1 MNTREL
7 RREPRFPISRR
18 GELNCNGT
26 RFPCLI
32 HDISNHGVGIICVRD
47 PAAGQI
53 LELKFELFPD
63 QHYQCKIKIRHIDN
77 GCLGSEIM
85 EDDRDAEKAYLNFV
99 KQHAEDLLGKPEE
112 AMKRRT
118 H

>member
-7 RREPRFPISRR
+7 RHEPRIPVSRR
-18 GELNCNGT
+18 GELTYNGT

-32 HDISNHGVGIICVRD
+32 HDISNHGIGMICARD
-47 PAAGQI
+47 PMVGQT

-77 GCLGSEIM
+77 GCMGSEIM
-85 EDDRDAEKAYLNFV
+85 EADRDAEKAYLNFV
-99 KQHAEDLLGKPEE
+99 RRHAEDVRNRSEE
-112 AMKRRT
+112 ASKRRT

>member
-7 RREPRFPISRR
+7 RREPRIPVSRR
-18 GELNCNGT
+18 GELTYNGT

-32 HDISNHGVGIICVRD
+32 HDISNHGVGMICARD
-47 PAAGQI
+47 PMVGQT

-77 GCLGSEIM
+77 GCMGSEIM
-85 EDDRDAEKAYLNFV
+85 EADRDAEKAYLNFV
-99 KQHAEDLLGKPEE
+99 RQHAEDIRNRSEE
-112 AMKRRT
+112 ASKKRT